1 MIPSLVSPTRGTRG
15 DRGQAL
21 IELALVLPFLLA
33 FAFAIVLVTDVGIA
47 RLALAHAAAEGAR
60 VGSLTNDDA
69 RIETAISAAVA
80 PLPRERVAVRI
91 VPREH
96 EAPRSNDP
104 RGSIL
109 RVELRYV
116 VPVPLA
122 FGGMPSV
129 AVAGSAAR
137 VIEWTP

>member
-1 MIPSLVSPTRGTRG
+1 M
-15 DRGQAL
+15 
-21 IELALVLPFLLA
+21 LPLLLA
-33 FAFAIVLVTDVGIA
+33 FAFAIVLVTDIGIA

-60 VGSLTNDDA
+60 IGSLTNDDE
-69 RIETAISAAVA
+69 RIGSAITAAVA
-80 PLPRERVAVRI
+80 PLPADRVAVRI
-91 VPREH
+91 QPGQH
-96 EAPRSNDP
+96 DAPRSNDP

-116 VPVPLA
+116 VPVPLGFA
-122 FGGMPSV
+122 GMPSV

>member
-1 MIPSLVSPTRGTRG
+1 MRPLVSSGSA
-15 DRGQAL
+15 QAL
-21 IELALVLPFLLA
+21 IEFALVLPFLLA
-33 FAFAIVLVTDVGIA
+33 FAFAIVLVTDVGVA
-47 RLALAHAAAEGAR
+47 RLALEHAAAEGAR

-69 RIETAISAAVA
+69 SIESAIRAAVA
-80 PLPRERVAVRI
+80 PLPRDRVVVTI
-91 VPREH
+91 EPREH
-96 EAPRSNDP
+96 DAPRSNDP

-116 VPVPLA
+116 VPVPLGFA
-122 FGGMPSV
+122 GLPSV